1 MQGEMVV
8 VGGSMFGQLQIGGA
22 QTICWSALMPFDAA
36 ERCGDSKLSLSESPE
51 KSKTRR
57 EESRG

>member
-1 MQGEMVV
+1 
-8 VGGSMFGQLQIGGA
+8 MFGQLQIGGA

>member
-1 MQGEMVV
+1 MQGGMVV

-36 ERCGDSKLSLSESPE
+36 ERCGDPKLSPE
-51 KSKTRR
+51 KSENTR
-57 EESRG
+57 